1 MKHSLLVAVLLSLT
15 CLSFTAV
22 PQKSAAAARVD
33 DPFLCLEEIEEPRAL
48 DWARAENDKTLGA
61 LQSDPRNR
69 RFYEEALSILQAK
82 DRISYV
88 SLERRGLSNFSQ
100 DENHVRGIWR
110 RTTLDSYRGQDP
122 HWETI
127 LDIDALA
134 VTDKKNW
141 VFKGATCLPP
151 QERMCLVQCSDG
163 GKDAVLV
170 REFDTD
176 TNAFVTTDFA
186 LPEGKLAVSWVDR
199 HTVLIARD
207 WGEGTLTQVGYPFV
221 LKELKR
227 AQPLVRAREVFPG
240 EPTDAVAAPFVLR
253 HNEGKV
259 HAAGAMRA
267 ISFFEQEYVLFGPNG
282 PIKLNLPKKANI
294 SGIVTGRLLVTL
306 DEDWILSGSTRFA
319 AGSMISYGLSK
330 WKQDPLR
337 AMPSLV
343 FQPEPRQALSGFAVT
358 KNLLI
363 LAIPD
368 NIQSK
373 AFIYR
378 YDQGT
383 WRAAPI
389 PLPTNENV
397 SLSAA
402 SEETDVVLF
411 TVSNYLGPTSLW
423 YFDAASERLEILRTT
438 LPKFNASRQVAEQF
452 EATSLDGTR
461 IPYFLVRPKNAR
473 FGAEIPALLNGYG
486 GFQAS
491 LLPSYAGAM
500 GRLWPEQGNAHV
512 VANLRGGAEFGPR
525 WHEPA
530 QAATKQ
536 RTWDDFIAFAEDLI
550 RRRSPLHADWAWSA
564 PAREVCWWAPRLL
577 SAGTSSTQR
586 SCRWR
591 CSTCFGSPSWD
602 GDPTIPS
609 SADGSRP
616 TRPIRSLSRARPT
629 QSPSFSPPPR
639 TTACIRPTAAR
650 QPLGLLRSASPIT
663 TMRISTADI
672 ARPPI
677 SRDTRDG
684 WHSNTP
690 MHPGGLWIECG

>member
-1 MKHSLLVAVLLSLT
+1 MKHSLLAAVLLSLT

-22 PQKSAAAARVD
+22 PQEWAAAARVD
-33 DPFLCLEEIEEPRAL
+33 DSFLCLEEIEEPRAL
-48 DWARAENDKTLGA
+48 DLARAENDKTLGA

-69 RFYEEALSILQAK
+69 RFYEEAISILQAK

-134 VTDKKNW
+134 VAGKKSW
-141 VFKGATCLPP
+141 VFKGTTCLPP
-151 QERMCLVQCSDG
+151 QVRLCLVQFSDG

-170 REFDTD
+170 REFDPD
-176 TNAFVTTDFA
+176 TNAFVTTGFA
-186 LPEGKLAVSWVDR
+186 LLEGKQAVSWVDR
-199 HTVLIARD
+199 HTVLTARD
-207 WGEGTLTQVGYPFV
+207 WGERTLTQVGCPF
-221 LKELKR
+221 LLRELKR
-227 AQPLVRAREVFPG
+227 AQPLVRAREVFRG

-253 HNEGKV
+253 ENEGKV

-267 ISFFEQEYVLFGPNG
+267 ISFFEQEYVLFAPNG

-294 SGIVTGRLLVTL
+294 SGIVSGRLLVTL
-306 DEDWILSGSTRFA
+306 NEDWILSGSTRFA
-319 AGSMISYGLSK
+319 AGSMISYGLDK

-343 FQPEPRQALSGFAVT
+343 FEPEPRQALSGFAVT

-368 NIQSK
+368 NVQSK
-373 AFIYR
+373 AFTYR

-383 WRAAPI
+383 WRATPI

-411 TVSNYLGPTSLW
+411 TVSNYPGPTSLW
-423 YFDAASERLEILRTT
+423 YFDAASEWLEILRTT
-438 LPKFNASRQVAEQF
+438 PPKFNASRYVAEQF
-452 EATSLDGTR
+452 EATSLEGTR

-473 FGAEIPALLNGYG
+473 FGAEIAALLNGYG

-491 LLPSYAGAM
+491 LLPSYAGAV
-500 GRLWPEQGNAHV
+500 GRRWPEQGNAYV
-512 VANLRGGAEFGPR
+512 VADLRGSEFGPR
-525 WHEPA
+525 WHEQSA

-536 RTWDDFIAFAEDLI
+536 RTWDHFIAFAEDLI
-550 RRRSPLHADWAWSA
+550 RRRSPLRADWAWSA
-564 PAREVCWWAPRLL
+564 PARKVCWWAPRLL

-591 CSTCFGSPSWD
+591 CSTCFDSPSRD
-602 GDPTIPS
+602 GDPAIAS

-616 TRPIRSLSRARPT
+616 TRPIRSLSRARPA

-639 TTACIRPTAAR
+639 TAACIRP
-650 QPLGLLRSASPIT
+650 
-663 TMRISTADI
+663 
-672 ARPPI
+672 RP
-677 SRDTRDG
+677 SRGSVRHEVLD
-684 WHSNTP
+684 
-690 MHPGGLWIECG
+690 L